1 MSTTTNE
8 HKKMKALCMHGFRTN
23 SAIMEYQ
30 TTKLRGALPDVEFTY
45 LDGPIAATGP
55 AEPAVEDFWKGDKF
69 YQWWDAMETDKPSTA
84 SRLEY
89 KQASTSLEH
98 ITDYISREGPFDILV
113 GFSHGANFITMLTAH
128 YEHLADGDMSKVPY
142 KAVLLFCG
150 GANGPEQATFD
161 PVRDG
166 MQQHPLRT
174 PSVHVI
180 GEKDS
185 IAAASHALVQSY
197 ESDSSRTVIV
207 HTGGHD
213 FPQPVNKACARIQKK
228 MGGPPLVNY
237 YAQITKSVYGAVAS
251 TPEFRARTQADSA
264 TQAGFSVEDLLASG
278 AGYVQAKQHLQTTV
292 MRHIT
297 CEEKKLLTK
306 QIWHFAR
313 VSTTVREKVQQPVQ
327 IRSHPHRSSCIII
340 GAANLRP
347 SASAAA

>member
-1 MSTTTNE
+1 
-8 HKKMKALCMHGFRTN
+8 MHGFRTN

-30 TTKLRGALPDVEFTY
+30 TTKLREALPDVEFTY

-55 AEPAVEDFWKGDKF
+55 AEPAVEEFWKGDKF
-69 YQWWDAMETDKPSTA
+69 YQWWDAVETDKPSIA
-84 SRLEY
+84 PRLEY
-89 KQASTSLEH
+89 KQASASLEH
-98 ITDYISREGPFDILV
+98 ITDYINREGPFDILV

-128 YEHLADGDMSKVPY
+128 YERLADGDMSKVPY
-142 KAVLLFCG
+142 NAVLLFCG

-166 MQQHPLRT
+166 MQQNPLRT

-185 IAAASHALVQSY
+185 IVAASHALVQSY

-213 FPQPVNKACARIQKK
+213 FPQHVNKARARIQKK
-228 MGGPPLVNY
+228 KGGPPLVNY
-237 YAQITKSVYGAVAS
+237 YAQITKSVSGALAS
-251 TPEFRARTQADSA
+251 SPEFRAGTQADSTD
-264 TQAGFSVEDLLASG
+264 TQAGLFVEDLLASG

-297 CEEKKLLTK
+297 CEEKKWLTK
-306 QIWHFAR
+306 QIRHFAR
-313 VSTTVREKVQQPVQ
+313 LSTAVLGKVQQPVQ
-327 IRSHPHRSSCIII
+327 IRSDPYRSSCI
-340 GAANLRP
+340 NLPGVRP